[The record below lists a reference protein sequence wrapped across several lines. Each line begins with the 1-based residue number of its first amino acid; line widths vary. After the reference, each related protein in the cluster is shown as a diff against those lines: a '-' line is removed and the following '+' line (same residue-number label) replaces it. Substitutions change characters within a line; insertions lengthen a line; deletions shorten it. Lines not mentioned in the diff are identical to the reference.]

1 MGLNA
6 ANNDQNS
13 NGLDYEFPDLED
25 IITLDAGTI
34 SVLISIF
41 YNLLGNYNL
50 KLFNKVPQ
58 MLFEQMYKRSFKK
71 NPK

>member
-6 ANNDQNS
+6 ANNNQNS
-13 NGLDYEFPDLED
+13 NDLDYEFPDLED
-25 IITLDAGTI
+25 IISLDEGTI
-34 SVLISIF
+34 SILISIL
-41 YNLLGNYNL
+41 YNLLGNNNL
-50 KLFNKVPQ
+50 KLFNKFSQ

>member
-25 IITLDAGTI
+25 IISLDEGTI
-34 SVLISIF
+34 SILISIL
-41 YNLLGNYNL
+41 YNLLGNNNL
-50 KLFNKVPQ
+50 NLFNKFSQ
-58 MLFEQMYKRSFKK
+58 MLFEQMYKRSFQK

>member
-6 ANNDQNS
+6 ANHDQNS

-25 IITLDAGTI
+25 IISLDAGTI

-41 YNLLGNYNL
+41 YNLLDNNNL
-50 KLFNKVPQ
+50 KLFNKFSQ
-58 MLFEQMYKRSFKK
+58 MLFEQMYKRSFKN